1 MLLLSLLLKL
11 LFLWLCFT
19 AFFLSLLDC
28 QELPL
33 HLFAFLHLLRLLPRL
48 LLLLPHAF
56 PLGQPVQALL
66 LLQLEVES
74 RTEFVPRVDPQSI
87 FELLHV
93 QLLGIGSLM
102 RLLGIDQG
110 RRLFQ
115 LLMQVLACP
124 LEAGLEFLLGHVA
137 VGVGAQLF
145 LQFVDLSFDLAFLLM
160 LDEVLVGWARGWQG
174 VFFELLED
182 LAIVELLGFGPGQHV
197 GQVLLH
203 IAASA

>member
-1 MLLLSLLLKL
+1 M
-11 LFLWLCFT
+11 
-19 AFFLSLLDC
+19 
-28 QELPL
+28 
-33 HLFAFLHLLRLLPRL
+33 
-48 LLLLPHAF
+48 
-56 PLGQPVQALL
+56 
-66 LLQLEVES
+66 
-74 RTEFVPRVDPQSI
+74 
-87 FELLHV
+87 
-93 QLLGIGSLM
+93 QLLGIGSLV

-110 RRLFQ
+110 RRLLQ

-124 LEAGLEFLLGHVA
+124 LEAGLQFLLGHVA
-137 VGVGAQLF
+137 VGVGAQLP

-182 LAIVELLGFGPGQHV
+182 LAIVELLGLGPGQHV

>member
-1 MLLLSLLLKL
+1 MH
-11 LFLWLCFT
+11 F
-19 AFFLSLLDC
+19 
-28 QELPL
+28 
-33 HLFAFLHLLRLLPRL
+33 FAFLHLLRLLPRL
-48 LLLLPHAF
+48 LLLLPHAL
-56 PLGQPVQALL
+56 PLLEPVQALL

-93 QLLGIGSLM
+93 QLLCIGSLM

-124 LEAGLEFLLGHVA
+124 LEAGLEFLLGHVV
-137 VGVGAQLF
+137 VGVGAQLP
-145 LQFVDLSFDLAFLLM
+145 LQFLDLRLDLAFLLM
-160 LDEVLVGWARGWQG
+160 LDEVLVEWARGWQG

-182 LAIVELLGFGPGQHV
+182 LVIVELLGFGPGQHV
-197 GQVLLH
+197 
-203 IAASA
+203 